1 MPESR
6 VSAHEPAS
14 ESADLAAENAHL
26 RAALDGAERR
36 LAEVT
41 DRLSRGLHAVG
52 AGYWQLDLASG
63 RFDVDPYWLQRFG
76 EAFAGGD
83 QDALRRDWQRWL
95 HVDDLARAERLL
107 KVHLKGDLP
116 TFETDM
122 RVKSSGNQWR
132 WMLVAGRVDGKAGDG
147 RWKRIVGTFLD
158 VTERKEAEQA
168 LLAAKE
174 AAEAASKA
182 KDQFLANMSHEIRT
196 PMNGII
202 GMTELVLDSS
212 LAPEQRDCLRTVKS
226 SAESLLVIINDILDF
241 SKIESGKLQLEC
253 VDFSLQEL
261 LSDLAKA
268 TAFNAHKRGVELF
281 CQMAADVPSRLRGD
295 PGRLRQVLLNLL
307 ANAVKFTHEGE
318 IALSVRVETSE
329 GSQVRLEFAV
339 RDSGVGIPAERQ
351 EAIFEAFTQ
360 ADSSTTR
367 KYGGTGLGLS
377 ICRQL
382 VGLMGGRLALVSS
395 PGTGSTFSFSIDFE
409 IVRGTSVPNVG
420 SLVRAKVLVVEPNPP
435 LGRHICS
442 QLAAAGL
449 RPVLATR
456 ADSAM
461 EQLHAERSGFDPYAY
476 MLLDAS
482 LPDGGAFSLAER
494 FTNEGATLDRV
505 VMMLSSHGHNNEIAR
520 CDKLGIATRIA
531 KPFMLDELFG
541 ALFLARDGPPE
552 EDDVPD
558 FLKFDPQAT
567 ISDSPGGSRQQLN
580 VLLVEDNLVNQT
592 IAVKMLERAG
602 CSVTVA
608 NDGQEALDM
617 FECDRFDA
625 IFMDMQMPVMG
636 GLEATRAIRARE
648 ARHSWVMSSGNW
660 RPVPIVA
667 MTAHTGDDDRMQCME
682 AGMDDFVSK
691 PVRPAELYA
700 VLTRVATDGH
710 EAFES
715 SDELMFLGSA
725 TGGLREDA
733 DLDQTLELLDGDVE
747 ALQQLLQIYFRD
759 IGKTMT
765 ELRHCRVKQEFNRLA
780 EVAHS
785 TKGSVGVFFA
795 TVAAESAAKL
805 EKLARAGDQAA
816 FGTPLTELLT
826 NLDRLSKI
834 LRQSLRA

>member
-1 MPESR
+1 M
-6 VSAHEPAS
+6 S
-14 ESADLAAENAHL
+14 ESWQPDSASSNERAGLEAENARL
-26 RAALDGAERR
+26 RAALVDAEQR

-52 AGYWQLDLASG
+52 AGYWQLDLGSG
-63 RFDVDPYWLQRFG
+63 RFDVDPFWLQHFG
-76 EAFAGGD
+76 ETLAAGD
-83 QDALRRDWQRWL
+83 KDAVRRDWQRWL
-95 HVDDLARAERLL
+95 HDEDVQRAERLL
-107 KVHLKGDLP
+107 KAHVKGDLP
-116 TFETDM
+116 AFESDI
-122 RVKSSGNQWR
+122 RVRSSGDEWR
-132 WMLVAGRVDGKAGDG
+132 WLLVAGRVDGKQENG

-158 VTERKEAEQA
+158 VTARKEAEQA
-168 LLAAKE
+168 LVAAKE

-202 GMTELVLDSS
+202 GMTELLLDSP
-212 LAPEQRDCLRTVKS
+212 LAQEQRDYLRTVKS

-241 SKIESGKLQLEC
+241 SKIEAGKLQLES
-253 VDFSLQEL
+253 VEFSLQEL
-261 LSDLAKA
+261 SSDLAKA
-268 TAFNAHKRGVELF
+268 MALNAHRRGVELF
-281 CQMAADVPSRLRGD
+281 CQIASDVPSRVRGD

-307 ANAVKFTHEGE
+307 GNAVKFTHEGE
-318 IALSVRVETSE
+318 IALSVRVEECE
-329 GSQVRLEFAV
+329 GSRARLEFAV
-339 RDSGVGIPAERQ
+339 RDSGIGIPEERQ
-351 EAIFEAFTQ
+351 EAIFDVFTQ

-382 VGLMGGRLALVSS
+382 VQLMGGHLALVSS
-395 PGTGSTFSFSIDFE
+395 PGTGSTFSFSVDFE
-409 IVRGTSVPNVG
+409 VVRGASAPNAG
-420 SLVRAKVLVVEPNPP
+420 SLARAKVLVVEPNPP
-435 LGRHICS
+435 LGRHLCS
-442 QLAAAGL
+442 LLSAAGL

-456 ADSAM
+456 VDSAI
-461 EQLHAERSGFDPYAY
+461 EQLHAERSGFDPYGF
-476 MLLDAS
+476 MLLDAA
-482 LPDGGAFSLAER
+482 LPDDGAFTLAER
-494 FTNEGATLDRV
+494 LAGEGATLDRV
-505 VMMLSSHGHNNEIAR
+505 VMMLSSHEQNNEIAR
-520 CDKLGIATRIA
+520 CDKLGITARIA
-531 KPFMLDELFG
+531 KPFMLDEVLG
-541 ALFLARDGPPE
+541 ALVLARDGPL
-552 EDDVPD
+552 EDEVPD

-567 ISDSPGGSRQQLN
+567 ISDSLAGDRQELS

-617 FECDRFDA
+617 FECDRFDVV
-625 IFMDMQMPVMG
+625 FMDMQMPVMG

-667 MTAHTGDDDRMQCME
+667 MTAHTSDADRIQCME
-682 AGMDDFVSK
+682 AGMDDFVTK

-700 VLTRVATDGH
+700 VLTRVATD
-710 EAFES
+710 ETESLES
-715 SDELMFLGSA
+715 SNELMFLES
-725 TGGLREDA
+725 TPGGQSEDA
-733 DLDQTLELLDGDVE
+733 DLEQTLELLDGDTE

-759 IGKTMT
+759 INKTMT
-765 ELRHCRVKQEFNRLA
+765 DLRQCRAKEDFARLA

-795 TVAAESAAKL
+795 SVAADSAARV
-805 EKLARAGDQAA
+805 EKLARAGDHAV

>member
-1 MPESR
+1 MPESSPPVPEHDSR
-6 VSAHEPAS
+6 I
-14 ESADLAAENAHL
+14 ADLAAENARL
-26 RAALDGAERR
+26 RAALDSAELR

-76 EAFAGGD
+76 EAFASND
-83 QDALRRDWQRWL
+83 HDSVRRDWLKWL
-95 HVDDLARAERLL
+95 HADDVARAERLL
-107 KVHLKGDLP
+107 KAHLKGDLP
-116 TFETDM
+116 AFETDI
-122 RVKSSGNQWR
+122 RVRSSGDQWR
-132 WMLVAGRVDGKAGDG
+132 WMLVAGRVDGKSDDG
-147 RWKRIVGTFLD
+147 RWRRIVGTFLD
-158 VTERKEAEQA
+158 VSERKEAEQA

-212 LAPEQRDCLRTVKS
+212 LAPEQRDYLRTVKS

-241 SKIESGKLQLEC
+241 SKIESGKLQLEH

-268 TAFNAHKRGVELF
+268 TALNAHKRGVELF
-281 CQMAADVPSRLRGD
+281 CQMAADVPSRVRGD

-307 ANAVKFTHEGE
+307 GNAVKFTHQGE
-318 IALSVRVETSE
+318 IALSVRVEASE
-329 GSQVRLEFAV
+329 GPRVRLEFAV
-339 RDSGVGIPAERQ
+339 RDSGIGIPEDRQ

-382 VGLMGGRLALVSS
+382 VELMGGRLALASS
-395 PGTGSTFSFSIDFE
+395 PATGSTFSFSIDCE
-409 IVRGTSVPNVG
+409 IVCGPSVPNAS
-420 SLVRAKVLVVEPNPP
+420 SLGRAKVLVIEPNPP
-435 LGRHICS
+435 LGRHLCS

-449 RPVLATR
+449 RPVLATSL
-456 ADSAM
+456 DSAV
-461 EQLHAERSGFDPYAY
+461 EQLNAERSGFDPYAF
-476 MLLDAS
+476 MLLDAN

-494 FTNEGATLDRV
+494 FTSEGANLDRV
-505 VMMLSSHGHNNEIAR
+505 VMMLSSHEQNNEIGR
-520 CDKLGIATRIA
+520 CDKLGITARIA

-541 ALFLARDGPPE
+541 ALILARDGPPE
-552 EDDVPD
+552 EDVPD

-567 ISDSPGGSRQQLN
+567 IGASLGGNRQELN

-617 FECDRFDA
+617 FECDRFDV

-636 GLEATRAIRARE
+636 GVEATRAIRARE

-700 VLTRVATDGH
+700 VLTRVTSDGN
-710 EAFES
+710 EVLES
-715 SDELMFLGSA
+715 SNELLFLECSP
-725 TGGLREDA
+725 GGLRDDA
-733 DLDQTLELLDGDVE
+733 DLEQTLELLDGDGD

-765 ELRHCRVKQEFNRLA
+765 ELRQCRAKQEFNRLA

-795 TVAAESAAKL
+795 TVAAESAAKV
-805 EKLARAGDQAA
+805 EKLARAGDQAV

-826 NLDRLSKI
+826 DLDRLSKI
-834 LRQSLRA
+834 LRQSLSA